1 MLCVLSFLRLFL
13 TSLDLLYG
21 DRHETRSLFCAAPH
35 GHSVA
40 KARGG
45 FGKWLVRL
53 QSPFVS
59 GLSGVTGAPDGP
71 HSPFAAASSGSGGS
85 GARGSVLAHPSV
97 ATGGDGR
104 LESVLVPLRSQL
116 LTDSLTGAHW
126 IVSSAPNFGF
136 FGESVPSCRGVSCRK
151 KGPGLVEVP
160 IEDVEG
166 GQKEA
171 EK

>member
-1 MLCVLSFLRLFL
+1 MGTVTRPGPCFARHLTAILLRRHAGVSESGSF
-13 TSLDLLYG
+13 G
-21 DRHETRSLFCAAPH
+21 CE
-35 GHSVA
+35 
-40 KARGG
+40 
-45 FGKWLVRL
+45 
-53 QSPFVS
+53 SPFVS

-104 LESVLVPLRSQL
+104 PESVLVPLRSQL
-116 LTDSLTGAHW
+116 LTDSLTGAPW